1 VTSDPPKADT
11 IAAPDPPSARPARR
25 VGLPFRW
32 RLLIPLFVALFV
44 VDAFP
49 LAYAFVASLQR
60 FMLSGADQSRPFIGL
75 DNYTDFVFTPE
86 FSNAAVNTI
95 ILTVSVVTLEM
106 VIAFA
111 IAYLL
116 ALPNLRFRNL
126 YFVVIMVPLL
136 LSPVA
141 VGLSW
146 RLILHPDLGI
156 LNYMIGLVG
165 IPRQAWLGNVNLAMP
180 SLIAVDIWHET
191 SALILI
197 FYAGL
202 QALPREPV
210 EAGIVDGA
218 SGWQSLRYIVLPL
231 MVPILIVGALIR
243 TVSAVKTYDLVY
255 ILTRG
260 GPGTA
265 TETISYLIWRTGL
278 AGPLNL
284 GQAAAGSIMLF
295 LVIVGLTYLL
305 LRATDRV
312 STG

>member
-1 VTSDPPKADT
+1 MTALASE
-11 IAAPDPPSARPARR
+11 PDVARSHRT
-25 VGLPFRW
+25 GIPFHW
-32 RLLIPLFVALFV
+32 RLLIPLFIALVV

-49 LAYAFVASLQR
+49 LAYALIASVER
-60 FMLSGADQSRPFIGL
+60 FLLSGADQSHPFVGL
-75 DNYTDFVFTPE
+75 DNYFGFLLTPDFA
-86 FSNAAVNTI
+86 NAAVNTLV
-95 ILTVSVVTLEM
+95 LTVSVVTLEL
-106 VIAFA
+106 VLAFA
-111 IAYLL
+111 IAFFL
-116 ALPNLRFRNL
+116 ALPNLRFRNV
-126 YFVVIMVPLL
+126 YFIVIMIPLL

-156 LNYMIGLVG
+156 LNYLLSLLG

-180 SLIAVDIWHET
+180 TVIAVDIWHET

-218 SGWQSLRYIVLPL
+218 SGWQSVRYIILPL
-231 MVPILIVGALIR
+231 MVPILVVGALIR

-265 TETISYLIWRTGL
+265 TETVSYLIWRTGL
-278 AGPLNL
+278 AGPLDL
-284 GQAAAGSIMLF
+284 GKAAAGSIILF

-305 LRATDRV
+305 IWATDRLG
-312 STG
+312 TA

>member
-1 VTSDPPKADT
+1 MTPQGRMP
-11 IAAPDPPSARPARR
+11 AASARRI
-25 VGLPFRW
+25 GIPFRW

-60 FMLSGADQSRPFIGL
+60 FLLSGADQSRPFIGL
-75 DNYTDFVFTPE
+75 DNYINFVLTPE
-86 FSNAAVNTI
+86 FGNAALNTLV
-95 ILTVSVVTLEM
+95 LTVSVVTLEM
-106 VIAFA
+106 IIGFG

-126 YFVVIMVPLL
+126 YFIVIMVPLL

-156 LNYMIGLVG
+156 LNYVIGLVG
-165 IPRQAWLGNVNLAMP
+165 IPRQAWLGDVSLAMP
-180 SLIAVDIWHET
+180 SVIAVDIWHET

-202 QALPREPV
+202 QALPRDPI
-210 EAGIVDGA
+210 EAGTVDGA
-218 SGWQSLRYIVLPL
+218 SGWQSLRYIVIPL
-231 MVPILIVGALIR
+231 MVPILVVGALIR

-278 AGPLNL
+278 SGPLDL
-284 GQAAAGSIMLF
+284 GKAAAGSIVLF

-312 STG
+312 ASG

>member
-1 VTSDPPKADT
+1 MTSGTPATAVSADPPKPRAG
-11 IAAPDPPSARPARR
+11 AR

-32 RLLIPLFVALFV
+32 RLLIPLFIALAL

-49 LAYAFVASLQR
+49 LGYAFVASLQR
-60 FMLSGADQSRPFIGL
+60 FLLSGADQSRPFIGL
-75 DNYTDFVFTPE
+75 DNYLSFVFTAE
-86 FSNAAVNTI
+86 FANAAMNTLV
-95 ILTVSVVTLEM
+95 LTVSVVTLEM
-106 VIAFA
+106 TIAFT

-126 YFVVIMVPLL
+126 YFIVIMIPLL
-136 LSPVA
+136 LSPIA

-156 LNYMIGLVG
+156 LNYVLSLVG
-165 IPRQAWLGNVNLAMP
+165 IPRQAWLGSVTLAMP
-180 SLIAVDIWHET
+180 TVIAVDIWHET

-202 QALPREPV
+202 QALPREPI
-210 EAGIVDGA
+210 EAATVDGA
-218 SGWQSLRYIVLPL
+218 SGWQRVRYIVVPL
-231 MVPILIVGALIR
+231 MVPILVVGALIR

-278 AGPLNL
+278 AGPLDL
-284 GQAAAGSIMLF
+284 GKAAAGSIVLF

>member
-1 VTSDPPKADT
+1 VNSDSAHAD
-11 IAAPDPPSARPARR
+11 IADPESPPARAGR
-25 VGLPFRW
+25 GLGLPFRW

-60 FMLSGADQSRPFIGL
+60 FMLSGADQSHPFIGL

-86 FSNAAVNTI
+86 FGNAAVNTLV
-95 ILTVSVVTLEM
+95 LTVSVVTLEM
-106 VIAFA
+106 TIAFA

-156 LNYMIGLVG
+156 LNYVIGLVG

-197 FYAGL
+197 FYAGI
-202 QALPREPV
+202 QALPREPI
-210 EAGIVDGA
+210 EAGTVDGA

-231 MVPILIVGALIR
+231 MVPILVVGALIR

>member
-1 VTSDPPKADT
+1 MT
-11 IAAPDPPSARPARR
+11 IADQVKKPR
-25 VGLPFRW
+25 VLGLPFRW
-32 RLLIPLFVALFV
+32 RLLIPLFVALLL

-60 FMLSGADQSRPFIGL
+60 FLLSGEDQSRPFVGL
-75 DNYTDFVFTPE
+75 DNYTAFASSPE
-86 FSNAAVNTI
+86 FANAALNTL
-95 ILTVSVVTLEM
+95 ILTVAVVSLEL
-106 VIAFA
+106 IIGFSL
-111 IAYLL
+111 AYLL
-116 ALPNLRFRNL
+116 ALPNLRFRSV
-126 YFVVIMVPLL
+126 YFTVIMVPLL

-156 LNYMIGLVG
+156 LNYAISLLGV
-165 IPRQAWLGNVNLAMP
+165 PRQAWLGDVNLAMP
-180 SLIAVDIWHET
+180 SVIAVDIWHET

-202 QALPREPV
+202 QALPRDPI
-210 EAGIVDGA
+210 EAAVVDGA
-218 SGWQSLRYIVLPL
+218 SGWQSLRYVVLPL
-231 MVPILIVGALIR
+231 MVPILVVGALIR

-265 TETISYLIWRTGL
+265 TETVSYLIWRTGL
-278 AGPLNL
+278 AGPLDL
-284 GQAAAGSIMLF
+284 GRAAAGSIILF

-305 LRATDRV
+305 LRATDRLA
-312 STG
+312 TPA

>member
-1 VTSDPPKADT
+1 MSVQQPVRSRGRT
-11 IAAPDPPSARPARR
+11 RR
-25 VGLPFRW
+25 GLPFRW
-32 RLLIPLFVALFV
+32 RLLIPMFIALVV

-49 LAYAFVASLQR
+49 LAYAFIASLER
-60 FMLSGADQSRPFIGL
+60 FLLSGADKSHPFVGL
-75 DNYTDFVFTPE
+75 ANYFGFVLTPE
-86 FSNAAVNTI
+86 FGNAALNTFV
-95 ILTVSVVTLEM
+95 LTVAVVSLEM
-106 VIAFA
+106 TIGFA
-111 IAYLL
+111 IAFLL

-126 YFVVIMVPLL
+126 YFLVIMIPLL

-141 VGLSW
+141 VGLTW

-156 LNYMIGLVG
+156 LNYVTGLVG

-202 QALPREPV
+202 QALPREPL
-210 EAGIVDGA
+210 EAAVVDGA
-218 SGWQSLRYIVLPL
+218 SGWQSVRYIVVPL

-265 TETISYLIWRTGL
+265 TETVSYLIWRTGL
-278 AGPLNL
+278 AGPLDL
-284 GQAAAGSIMLF
+284 GKAAAGSIMLF

-312 STG
+312 GTG